1 MVAGRRGRVRR
12 LVRAVHGQAQ
22 PAVHR
27 RGQADRPSR
36 CDVRQRQRL
45 HLRAGD
51 RDGHHD
57 DHRGHADPRPALA
70 RLLEDPPGGA
80 HSRVAGPGSGH
91 LPAVRQLGKRG
102 AGQLR
107 GRGRAVGERAPQPG
121 PARFQ
126 LLATLFDLAARQINA
141 STQIDSKLTRKL
153 GTRTVGEAVR
163 YGFATLALPVN
174 SSTAQRYSE
183 ATTLLDEI
191 VNNKS
196 EVY

>member
-1 MVAGRRGRVRR
+1 MWSLGDVAASADWSVRFT
-12 LVRAVHGQAQ
+12 A
-22 PAVHR
+22 
-27 RGQADRPSR
+27 RPS
-36 CDVRQRQRL
+36 L
-45 HLRAGD
+45 LFTAGAKLTD
-51 RDGHHD
+51 QAAATYGNANGCTYEPVTATATTTITEVTPTR
-57 DHRGHADPRPALA
+57 DPRSHGYWKTHPEARTAELLA
-70 RLLEDPPGGA
+70 RVQATYQQFDSSGNGA
-80 HSRVAGPGSGH
+80 LDNSEAGAVLSASG
-91 LPAVRQLGKRG
+91 
-102 AGQLR
+102 
-107 GRGRAVGERAPQPG
+107 PQPG

>member
-1 MVAGRRGRVRR
+1 M
-12 LVRAVHGQAQ
+12 
-22 PAVHR
+22 
-27 RGQADRPSR
+27 
-36 CDVRQRQRL
+36 
-45 HLRAGD
+45 
-51 RDGHHD
+51 
-57 DHRGHADPRPALA
+57 
-70 RLLEDPPGGA
+70 
-80 HSRVAGPGSGH
+80 
-91 LPAVRQLGKRG
+91 
-102 AGQLR
+102 
-107 GRGRAVGERAPQPG
+107 
-121 PARFQ
+121 
-126 LLATLFDLAARQINA
+126 FDLAARQINA